1 MQHPTPIDP
10 KLELAMAAVEAR
22 LAGLS
27 EALRAR
33 DVVAIDAQA
42 TELQRALS
50 LAVEGFARAA
60 RNGPLPAALRQR
72 LARAG
77 GQVAAQRESLS
88 RATAALDR
96 AIDVLM
102 PRDTA
107 VLYSAEGA
115 AARATLGGSL
125 QA

>member
-1 MQHPTPIDP
+1 MSNAPVDP
-10 KLELAMAAVEAR
+10 KLELVMSAVEAR

-27 EALRAR
+27 HALRAR
-33 DVVAIDAQA
+33 DVAAIDGQA
-42 TELQRALS
+42 AELQRALA

-60 RNGPLPAALRQR
+60 QAGPLPVALRQR

-102 PRDTA
+102 PRDAA

-115 AARATLGGSL
+115 CERSALGGTV

>member
-1 MQHPTPIDP
+1 MQITPIDP
-10 KLELAMAAVEAR
+10 KLEPAMAAVEAR
-22 LAGLS
+22 LAGSS

-33 DVVAIDAQA
+33 DVAAIDAQA

-60 RNGPLPAALRQR
+60 RLGPLPAALRQR
-72 LARAG
+72 LAQAG

-102 PRDTA
+102 PRDAA

-115 AARATLGGSL
+115 AARASLGASI

>member
-1 MQHPTPIDP
+1 MHNLPTDP
-10 KLELAMAAVEAR
+10 KLELAMSAVEAR
-22 LAGLS
+22 LAGLGD
-27 EALRAR
+27 ALRAR
-33 DVVAIDAQA
+33 DVNAIDGQA
-42 TELQRALS
+42 TELQRALA

-60 RNGPLPAALRQR
+60 KNGPLPIALRER

-77 GQVAAQRESLS
+77 GQVAIQRESLS

-102 PRDTA
+102 PRDA
-107 VLYSAEGA
+107 VTLYSAQGA
-115 AARATLGGSL
+115 ASRSSLGGEI

>member
-1 MQHPTPIDP
+1 MQNTPLDP
-10 KLELAMAAVEAR
+10 KLELAMNAVEAR

-27 EALRAR
+27 DALRAR
-33 DVVAIDAQA
+33 DATAIDGQA

-60 RNGPLPAALRQR
+60 QKGPLPVALRQR

-102 PRDTA
+102 PRDAA

-115 AARATLGGSL
+115 AARSPLGGSI